1 MSTVLFIKSLIFAV
15 IVLFLLIELS
25 SVYTWSIFNEIV
37 TLEDGNV
44 GTKETALDVIRKII
58 DGGLPNSFI
67 QAIYNVYYEQDSQQ
81 GVIVE

>member
-67 QAIYNVYYEQDSQQ
+67 QSIYNVYYGKDSQQ